1 MAGFDKVSGM
11 FGAALSCHRS
21 GNFAGAD
28 RRYHQILLGDH
39 NHAHALHMLGLLA
52 HNQGKPKWPSA
63 TFGERLRSATE
74 IPSFHHNLGNI
85 LKEAGRQDEAAECYQ
100 RALDLGPTRSRRSPM
115 MSVHFATAMN

>member
-1 MAGFDKVSGM
+1 
-11 FGAALSCHRS
+11 
-21 GNFAGAD
+21 
-28 RRYHQILLGDH
+28 
-39 NHAHALHMLGLLA
+39 MLGLLA

-100 RALDLGPTRSRRSPM
+100 RALDLKPDLVGTLYNLGTLYQDSGRPK
-115 MSVHFATAMN
+115 